1 MITGIDVS
9 ANQGRIDWKKV
20 PGNIGY
26 VILRSTTKNH
36 KPDVRF
42 NENVAA
48 LNKNSIPYDVYK
60 YVYAKTFDE
69 INVEIFHVI
78 DAILKAG
85 AYGHVKRIWLDVE
98 DCTLPKDT
106 DKLSDLIRVGC
117 MAIENNTFSAGVYTN
132 YRWMKSGRFTVPKN
146 VPVWVARYPLS
157 LKEFTPADK
166 PPNLSHVNDVDW
178 TGWQYTSS
186 GRVPGILGP
195 VDMNIFEEDVL
206 EPHYCK

>member
-42 NENVAA
+42 NENAAA

-78 DAILKAG
+78 GAILKAG

-98 DCTLPKDT
+98 DCTLPKGT
-106 DKLSDLIRVGC
+106 NELSDLIRVGC
-117 MAIENNTFSAGVYTN
+117 MAIENNGFSAGVYAN
-132 YRWMKSGRFTVPKN
+132 YNWMKNGRLTVPKK
-146 VPVWVARYPLS
+146 VPVWVAKYPLS
-157 LKEFTPADK
+157 LKEFTSADK
-166 PPNLSHVNDVDW
+166 PPSFSHVNDVDW

-186 GRVPGILGP
+186 GRVPGILGD